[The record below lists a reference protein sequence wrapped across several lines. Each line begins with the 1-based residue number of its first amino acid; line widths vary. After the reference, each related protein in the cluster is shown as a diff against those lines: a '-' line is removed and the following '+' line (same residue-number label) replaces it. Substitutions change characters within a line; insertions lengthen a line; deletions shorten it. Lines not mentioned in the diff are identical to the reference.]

1 VNKDLKYKE
10 IMEILCSN
18 PVTTT
23 VTIIEGKNTDQ
34 IADILS
40 EKKVIDKE
48 AFLKPAIPKNLIMN
62 FKRHSGKSSKR
73 KQT

>member
-40 EKKVIDKE
+40 EKRLSTRRP
-48 AFLKPAIPKNLIMN
+48 FLKPAIPKNLIMN
-62 FKRHSGKSSKR
+62 F
-73 KQT
+73 

>member
-48 AFLKPAIPKNLIMN
+48 AFLEACNTENLIMN
-62 FKRHSGKSSKR
+62 F
-73 KQT
+73 